1 MVGRVIK
8 IAPSIIAANWSDIY
22 SEIERAKGGDF
33 IHVDVMDGH
42 FVPNIT
48 LGSDIAK
55 AIYEL
60 SEKPLDIHLMLE
72 FPDKHIRN
80 FAFEGVF
87 RITFHY
93 ESHALLSATI
103 NLIKSLG
110 KKVGIA
116 ISPDTPVERILKVLD
131 RIDQV
136 LVMTVY
142 PGFSGQRLI
151 ENVIPKIYKLAEI
164 REKLGLGF
172 VITAD
177 GGVNW
182 ENIYKIGP
190 IDEAVMGSAFFMKK

>member
-1 MVGRVIK
+1 MVGRIIK
-8 IAPSIIAANWSDIY
+8 IAPSIIAARWSDIY

-33 IHVDVMDGH
+33 IHVDVMDGY

-48 LGSDIAK
+48 LGSDIAR

-60 SEKPLDIHLMLE
+60 SEKPLNIHLMLE
-72 FPDKHIRN
+72 FPDKYIRN
-80 FAFEGVF
+80 FAFEGIF

-93 ESHALLSATI
+93 KSHAFLSATI

-110 KKVGIA
+110 KRAGIA

-142 PGFSGQRLI
+142 PGFSGQRST
-151 ENVIPKIYKLAEI
+151 ENVVPKIYKLAEI

-172 VITAD
+172 FITAD
-177 GGVNW
+177 WGRGKLGK
-182 ENIYKIGP
+182 YL
-190 IDEAVMGSAFFMKK
+190 